1 LRLISASSSWHF
13 AFRFMAFIAF
23 FGCAFMAFIA
33 FFGCAFMAF
42 IAFIGAFAALAAFI
56 AFMASGG
63 PPLPWLLSLSDR
75 TFLLPWPKM
84 AAG

>member
-56 AFMASGG
+56 AFMASAALAVFRLGSN
-63 PPLPWLLSLSDR
+63 LPWSK
-75 TFLLPWPKM
+75 T
-84 AAG
+84 AAPFEPQM